1 MEVYV
6 GLLTF
11 ARRIGVA
18 SGSSTSP
25 QLPFKV
31 ATARRG
37 RDGGRVMIVDE
48 SIELVQQQLQ
58 NRELPWQAL
67 LDSVGEGIWGVDL
80 DGDCT
85 FVNRAALLMIGF
97 TSEELVGHNMHE
109 MVHHHRPDGAEY
121 PAHECLINDVIWNKK
136 PFANRIDH
144 VFRKDGS
151 MFWAEM
157 SSQPIAV
164 GDEVRGAVVSFRDV
178 TQSRLAEEALRRNEK
193 LAAVGQLAS
202 SIAHEI
208 NNPLEAVINLLY
220 LVRTADTLAD
230 VKTYAMLAE
239 TELARMADITL
250 QTLRFHRQQTAA
262 ASVDLNDTIAA
273 VLRLYSA
280 RLMSRKILLRQR
292 MGAVTPPMLLE
303 GDVRQVLNHLIR
315 NAYDAMPGGGQLF
328 VRLRAASSTTT
339 GEAGVRITV
348 ADTGTGFLP
357 RMREHLFEP
366 FYTSKEVTG
375 TGLGL
380 WISKGIMDKHRGRIS
395 MRSRM
400 QETRTA
406 GDRVPGRG
414 PTRAVGHGTVFAL
427 WFPMVA
433 EATI

>member
-1 MEVYV
+1 M
-6 GLLTF
+6 
-11 ARRIGVA
+11 GVTWD
-18 SGSSTSP
+18 SIKEFP
-25 QLPFKV
+25 QIRNQHVEV
-31 ATARRG
+31 ATERRG
-37 RDGGRVMIVDE
+37 RYSGGAMVINQA
-48 SIELVQQQLQ
+48 IELVQQQLQ

-67 LDSVGEGIWGVDL
+67 LDSAGEGIWGVDL
-80 DGDCT
+80 EGDCT

-97 TSEELVGHNMHE
+97 TSEELVGHNMHD
-109 MVHHHRPDGAEY
+109 MVHHHQPDGAEY
-121 PAHECLINDVIWNKK
+121 PSSECLINDVIWNKK

-164 GDEVRGAVVSFRDV
+164 GDEVRGAVVTFRDI

-220 LVRTADTLAD
+220 LVRTADTMAD

-262 ASVDLNDTIAA
+262 ASVDLSDTIPA

-280 RLMSRKILLRQR
+280 RFMSRKIVMQQQL
-292 MGAVTPPMLLE
+292 GAVAPPMLLE
-303 GDVRQVLNHLIR
+303 GDVRQVLNNLIR
-315 NAYDAMPGGGQLF
+315 NAYDAMPAGGRLY

-357 RMREHLFEP
+357 RMRDHLFEP
-366 FYTSKEVTG
+366 FHTSKEVTG

-400 QETRTA
+400 QEVPVA
-406 GDRVPGRG
+406 GQRIPDRS
-414 PTRAVGHGTVFAL
+414 AVQARSSGHGTVFSL
-427 WFPMVA
+427 WFPLVTDA
-433 EATI
+433 VD